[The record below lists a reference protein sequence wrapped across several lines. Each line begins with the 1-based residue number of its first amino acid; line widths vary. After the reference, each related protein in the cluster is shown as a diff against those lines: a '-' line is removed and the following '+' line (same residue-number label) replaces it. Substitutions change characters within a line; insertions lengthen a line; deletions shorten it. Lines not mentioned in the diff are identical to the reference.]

1 MALPKIIVNHK
12 QISNTRIVLV
22 IIILVLLASNIFF
35 GVKYFAVQKELK
47 ETQATLEAQKTN
59 EKVLDFSKLF
69 IEKVLKGAEE
79 ISFEDRLNLENAVRG
94 LNDEEVLT
102 QWNKFIESKTE
113 LETQREVK
121 NLLEMLIDKIHP
133 VK

>member
-1 MALPKIIVNHK
+1 MPKLMVDSKPLNLKII
-12 QISNTRIVLV
+12 SLV
-22 IIILVLLASNIFF
+22 IVMLILLAGNLFF
-35 GVKYFAVQKELK
+35 GMKYFAVQKELRQ
-47 ETQATLEAQKTN
+47 TQTALESQKTN

-79 ISFEDRLNLENAVRG
+79 ISFEDRLNLENAARG

-113 LETQREVK
+113 LEAQREVK
-121 NLLEMLIDKIHP
+121 NLLEMLVGKI
-133 VK
+133 KTQ

>member
-35 GVKYFAVQKELK
+35 GMKYFAVQKELK
-47 ETQATLEAQKTN
+47 ETKATLESQKTN

-69 IEKVLKGAEE
+69 IEKVSKGAEE

-113 LETQREVK
+113 LDAQREVK
-121 NLLEMLIDKIHP
+121 NLLEMLVGKI
-133 VK
+133 KTQ

>member
-35 GVKYFAVQKELK
+35 GVKYFAVKKELK

-113 LETQREVK
+113 LEAQREVK
-121 NLLEMLIDKIHP
+121 NLLEMLVGKI
-133 VK
+133 KTQ